1 MKKMFSFLKN
11 YRLAMGIAW
20 ALMLI
25 ELSVELMLPLFM
37 AKIIDE
43 GILPKDMDAVWYWGG
58 IMSALALTAFAAGVT
73 NSFFASHV
81 SQGAGYDIRKSVYE
95 KIQNFSFANFSKFP
109 SSSLI
114 TRLTNDVTQL
124 QNSIFT
130 ALRIMMRAP
139 LLVIGGTIMAL
150 VVDVKLG
157 LILLLVIPF
166 ILVFLLWVLNSGW
179 TMFRFVQQ
187 KLDSVNDVIQENL
200 RGMRIIKALLRGNH
214 ENNRFIQA
222 NKTLMKKTVSA
233 LRLMETI
240 MPVLFI
246 VMNGSILFILWMG
259 NIEVANGDAAVGD
272 VVAIVNYATRIT
284 GAFSVFAFIIMSF
297 SRARASAG
305 RIEEVLDT
313 DIDLVD
319 SEDSDPKLAVQKGK
333 IEFKGVSFHYPG
345 TKTDVLDE
353 INLKVEQG
361 EIISILGA
369 TGSGKTSLFQ
379 LIPRLYEATGGT
391 ILIDNVPVEKYK
403 LENLRKSIGFVPQEA
418 LLFSGSIK
426 ENIAWGK
433 EEASMEEIVEA
444 ARSAQIH
451 DLIEGLPGGYDT
463 VLGQKGVNLSGG
475 QKQRLSIARALVRK
489 PKILILDDSTSALD
503 LKTESK
509 LIQAIG
515 GYSCT
520 ILIVTQKISTA
531 IQSDKIFLIEEGKVI
546 AEGSHEKLLNESQ
559 LYGKIFQSQFGE
571 ENLEHAKALQ

>member
-1 MKKMFSFLKN
+1 MKKMLSFLKN
-11 YRLAMGIAW
+11 YRLSMGIAW
-20 ALMLI
+20 TLMLI
-25 ELSVELMLPLFM
+25 ELAVELLLPLFM
-37 AKIIDE
+37 AKVIDE
-43 GILPKDMDAVWYWGG
+43 GILQGDMAAVWYWGG
-58 IMSALALTAFAAGVT
+58 IMSVLALAAFASGVT
-73 NSFFASHV
+73 NSFFAAHV
-81 SQGAGYDIRKSVYE
+81 SQGAGYDIRKSLYE
-95 KIQNFSFANFSKFP
+95 KIQNFSFSNFSKYP

-114 TRLTNDVTQL
+114 TRLTNDVTQV
-124 QNSIFT
+124 QNTIFT
-130 ALRIMMRAP
+130 SLRIMMRAP

-150 VVDVKLG
+150 IVDVKLG
-157 LILLLVIPF
+157 IILLVVIPF
-166 ILVFLLWVLNSGW
+166 IVVFLLWVLNTGW
-179 TMFRFVQQ
+179 TMFKYVQQ

-200 RGMRIIKALLRGNH
+200 KGMRIIKALLRGSH
-214 ENNRFIQA
+214 ENGRFIEA

-246 VMNGSILFILWMG
+246 VMNGSILFILWIG
-259 NIEVANGDAAVGD
+259 NMEAANGNAAVGD

-305 RIEEVLDT
+305 RISEVLET

-319 SEDSDPKLAVQKGK
+319 SEDSDTSLTVTEGK
-333 IEFKGVSFHYPG
+333 IEFIDVSFHYPG
-345 TKTDVLDE
+345 TKTEVLDE
-353 INLKVEQG
+353 INLKVEPK
-361 EIISILGA
+361 EVVSILGA

-379 LIPRLYEATGGT
+379 LIPRLYEATGGN
-391 ILIDNVPVEKYK
+391 ILIDGVEIKKYK

-433 EEASMEEIVEA
+433 EDASMDEIVEA

-451 DLIEGLPGGYDT
+451 DLIEGLPNGYDT

-509 LIQAIG
+509 LIGAIG
-515 GYSCT
+515 DYSCT

-531 IQSDKIFLIEEGKVI
+531 IQSDKIFLIEDGKVI
-546 AEGSHEKLLNESQ
+546 AEGCHEQLITDSP

>member
-1 MKKMFSFLKN
+1 MKNMFSFLKN
-11 YRLAMGIAW
+11 YRWAMGIAW
-20 ALMLI
+20 TLMLI
-25 ELSVELMLPLFM
+25 ELSVELLLPLFM
-37 AKIIDE
+37 AKVIDE
-43 GILPKDMDAVWYWGG
+43 GILQKDMQEVWYWGG
-58 IMSALALTAFAAGVT
+58 IMSALAVAAFASGVT
-73 NSFFASHV
+73 NSFFAAHA
-81 SQGAGYDIRKSVYE
+81 SQGAGYDIRKSLYE
-95 KIQNFSFANFSKFP
+95 KIQDFSFANFSKFP

-114 TRLTNDVTQL
+114 TRLTNDVTQI
-124 QNSIFT
+124 QNTIFT
-130 ALRIMMRAP
+130 SLRIMMRAP
-139 LLVIGGTIMAL
+139 LLVIGGTIMAMI
-150 VVDVKLG
+150 VDVKLG

-166 ILVFLLWVLNSGW
+166 IIFFLLWVLNSGW
-179 TMFRFVQQ
+179 TLFRYVQQ
-187 KLDSVNDVIQENL
+187 QLDSVNDVIQENL

-214 ENNRFIQA
+214 ENNRFIKA

-246 VMNGSILFILWMG
+246 VMNGSILFILWLG
-259 NIEVANGDAAVGD
+259 NGEVTNGNAAVGD

-305 RIEEVLDT
+305 RIAEVLET

-319 SEDSDPKLAVQKGK
+319 TEDSDPTLTVNQGK
-333 IEFKGVSFHYPG
+333 IEFRDVSFHYPG
-345 TKTDVLDE
+345 TKTDVLDQITMKVQPRE
-353 INLKVEQG
+353 IV
-361 EIISILGA
+361 SILGA

-379 LIPRLYEATGGT
+379 LIPRLYEATGGE
-391 ILIDNVPVEKYK
+391 ILIDEIDIKNYK

-433 EEASMEEIVEA
+433 EDASMKEIAEA
-444 ARSAQIH
+444 AKAAQIH
-451 DLIEGLPGGYDT
+451 DLIEGLPKGYET

-489 PKILILDDSTSALD
+489 PRILILDDSTSALD

-515 GYSCT
+515 NYACT

-531 IQSDKIFLIEEGKVI
+531 IQSDKIFLIEDGKVI
-546 AEGSHEKLLNESQ
+546 AEGSHDDLVAGSP

-571 ENLEHAKALQ
+571 ENLEHAKAQ

>member
-1 MKKMFSFLKN
+1 
-11 YRLAMGIAW
+11 MGIAW
-20 ALMLI
+20 TLMLI
-25 ELSVELMLPLFM
+25 ELTVELLLPLFM
-37 AKIIDE
+37 ARVINE
-43 GILPKDMDAVWYWGG
+43 GILQEDLQAVWYWGG

-73 NSFFASHV
+73 NSFFAAHV

-124 QNSIFT
+124 QNTIFT
-130 ALRIMMRAP
+130 SLRIMMRAP

-150 VVDVKLG
+150 IVNFKIG

-166 ILVFLLWVLNSGW
+166 IVIFLVWIMNTGW

-200 RGMRIIKALLRGNH
+200 RGMRIIKALLRANH
-214 ENNRFIQA
+214 ENSRFIEA
-222 NKTLMKKTVSA
+222 NKTLMRKTVSA

-240 MPVLFI
+240 MPVLFV

-259 NIEVANGDAAVGD
+259 NIQVAEGNAAVGD
-272 VVAIVNYATRIT
+272 VVAIVNYATRVT
-284 GAFSVFAFIIMSF
+284 SAFSIFAFIIMSF

-305 RIEEVLDT
+305 RISEVLET

-319 SEDSDPKLAVQKGK
+319 SEISDPSRTVDEGR
-333 IEFKGVSFHYPG
+333 IEFRDVSFHYPG
-345 TKTDVLDE
+345 TNTDVLDE
-353 INLKVEQG
+353 ITMTVEPK
-361 EIISILGA
+361 EVISILGA

-379 LIPRLYEATGGT
+379 LIPRLYEATGGQ
-391 ILIDNVPVEKYK
+391 ILIDDTEIEKYK
-403 LENLRKSIGFVPQEA
+403 LKNLRKSIGFVPQEA

-426 ENIAWGK
+426 DNIAWGK

-444 ARSAQIH
+444 AKSAQIH
-451 DLIEGLPGGYDT
+451 ELIEGLPHKYDT

-515 GYSCT
+515 KYSCT

-531 IQSDKIFLIEEGKVI
+531 IQSDKIFLIEDGKVI
-546 AEGSHEKLLNESQ
+546 GEGSHEELITDSP

-571 ENLEHAKALQ
+571 ENLEHAKAIQ

>member
-1 MKKMFSFLKN
+1 MKNMLSFLKN

-20 ALMLI
+20 TLMLI
-25 ELSVELMLPLFM
+25 ELSVELLLPLFM
-37 AKIIDE
+37 AKVIDE
-43 GILPKDMDAVWYWGG
+43 GILKEDMSAVWYWGG
-58 IMSALALTAFAAGVT
+58 IMCGLALTAFAAGVT
-73 NSFFASHV
+73 NSFFAAHV

-114 TRLTNDVTQL
+114 TRLTNDVTQI
-124 QNSIFT
+124 QNTIFT
-130 ALRIMMRAP
+130 SLRIMMRAP

-150 VVDVKLG
+150 IVNVKLG
-157 LILLLVIPF
+157 IILLLVIPF
-166 ILVFLLWVLNSGW
+166 IVFFLLWVLNSGW
-179 TMFRFVQQ
+179 TMFKFVQQ

-200 RGMRIIKALLRGNH
+200 RGMRIIKALIRGNH
-214 ENNRFIQA
+214 ENNRFIEA

-259 NIEVANGDAAVGD
+259 NIQVSAGNSAVGD

-305 RIEEVLDT
+305 RISEVLET
-313 DIDLVD
+313 EIDLVD
-319 SEDSDPKLAVQKGK
+319 SEDSDSALAVKEGK
-333 IEFKGVSFHYPG
+333 IQFKEVSFHYPG

-353 INLKVEQG
+353 INMKVEPKQ
-361 EIISILGA
+361 IVSILGA

-379 LIPRLYEATGGT
+379 LIPRLYDATGGS
-391 ILIDNVPVEKYK
+391 IMIDDVPIKNYK
-403 LENLRKSIGFVPQEA
+403 LESLRKSIGFVPQEA

-426 ENIAWGK
+426 DNIAWGK
-433 EEASMEEIVEA
+433 EDASMEEIFEA
-444 ARSAQIH
+444 AKSAQIH
-451 DLIEGLPGGYDT
+451 DLIEGLPDKYET
-463 VLGQKGVNLSGG
+463 ELGQKGVNLSGG

-503 LKTESK
+503 LKTESN

-515 GYSCT
+515 KYSCT

-531 IQSDKIFLIEEGKVI
+531 IQSDKIFLIEDGKVI
-546 AEGSHEKLLNESQ
+546 GEGRHEDLITESP
-559 LYGKIFQSQFGE
+559 LYCKIFQSQFGE
-571 ENLEHAKALQ
+571 ENLQHAKAIQ

>member
-20 ALMLI
+20 TLMLI
-25 ELSVELMLPLFM
+25 ELAVELLLPLFM
-37 AKIIDE
+37 ARIIDE
-43 GILPKDMDAVWYWGG
+43 GILQKDISAVWYWGG
-58 IMSALALTAFAAGVT
+58 IMSALALAAFAAGVT

-150 VVDVKLG
+150 IVDVKLG
-157 LILLLVIPF
+157 IILLLVIPF
-166 ILVFLLWVLNSGW
+166 IVFFLLWVLNSGW
-179 TMFRFVQQ
+179 TMFKFVQQ

-222 NKTLMKKTVSA
+222 NKTLMKKTVNA

-284 GAFSVFAFIIMSF
+284 GAFSVFSFIIMSF

-305 RIEEVLDT
+305 RIEEVLET

-319 SEDSDPKLAVQKGK
+319 SEDSDPKLAVKNGK
-333 IEFKGVSFHYPG
+333 IEFKDVSFHYPG

-353 INLKVEQG
+353 INMKIEPR

-379 LIPRLYEATGGT
+379 LIPRLYEATGGR
-391 ILIDNVPVEKYK
+391 ILIDNVEIEKYK
-403 LENLRKSIGFVPQEA
+403 LANLRKSMGFVPQEA

-433 EEASMEEIVEA
+433 EEATMEEIVEA
-444 ARSAQIH
+444 AKSAQIH
-451 DLIEGLPGGYDT
+451 DLIEGLPSGYDT

-515 GYSCT
+515 AYSCT

-531 IQSDKIFLIEEGKVI
+531 IQSDKIFLIEDGKVI
-546 AEGSHEKLLNESQ
+546 VEGCHEKLLNESP